1 MAADQRG
8 FWKTYFWPSYGDAP
22 VQDLA
27 GYQKFINRKDKKS
40 SKIFHYSPLYP
51 IILVVIYASV
61 FAVLEHQNA
70 RLFEWLVET
79 LNPETLHLDSPF
91 FYFSNI
97 REHLIEVRSLS
108 RIDVVLHL
116 VTVMSGAYFYFA
128 VYVVLFIRIYNY
140 TLLRRF
146 VEEARYRATSLRT
159 RFWALVIMLPLC
171 FEFFRGYEYG
181 SGRRFAP
188 TAHLSTKF
196 FILDALILGTALWGA
211 TYALIGGIVF
221 LRLFFKYR
229 RFQYHIPIRARLDRV
244 RARMNS
250 KGTTHG

>member
-22 VQDLA
+22 VQNLA
-27 GYQKFINRKDKKS
+27 GYEKFINRKNKKS
-40 SKIFHYSPLYP
+40 SKIFDYSPTYP
-51 IILVVIYASV
+51 IILVVIYGSV

-70 RLFEWLVET
+70 RLFAWLVET
-79 LNPETLHLDSPF
+79 LNPETLHLDSSF
-91 FYFSNI
+91 FYFASI
-97 REHLIEVRSLS
+97 REHLIEIRSLN

-128 VYVVLFIRIYNY
+128 VYAVLFIRKYNY
-140 TLLRRF
+140 TLLRKL
-146 VEEARYRATSLRT
+146 VEEARYRATILRT
-159 RFWALVIMLPLC
+159 RFWALVIMLPVC
-171 FEFFRGYEYG
+171 FDFFGGYEYG
-181 SGRRFAP
+181 SGRRFEP
-188 TAHLSTKF
+188 MAHLSTKS
-196 FILDALILGTALWGA
+196 FILDALILGPALWGA
-211 TYALIGGIVF
+211 TYFLMGGIVF

-250 KGTTHG
+250 QGTTHG